1 MAVFQYRAMDA
12 RGRQKKGIIE
22 ADTSKQVRQQLREQ
36 KLIPTQ
42 VSLTSSESHSKRH
55 TDQQTASRGASG
67 RRNRRIST
75 TDLSLITRQLATLV
89 HSSLPIEEA
98 LQAVAQQC
106 EKARIASMV
115 MSVRARVLEGYS
127 LADSLRLYPNVFDE
141 LYCATVAAGEKSG
154 HLDTVLN
161 RLADYTEERQAT
173 KGKVMQAMLYP
184 LVLTVIAIGVISTL
198 LAVVVP
204 KVVNQFTHMNQTL
217 PLMTRILIDASD
229 FVRDYGLLLL
239 LCGLMIGIFVQRLLR
254 LERYQYRYHGLLLK
268 LPVVGK
274 VVKGM
279 NTSRFARTL
288 SILTSSAVPL
298 LDGMRIAGEVLV
310 NRRIKEAV
318 QMATERV
325 REGSSLRASLT
336 ETQLFPPIMLHMIA
350 SGEKSGELEQMLA
363 RAADNQ
369 DREFD
374 AVMSIALG
382 LLGPLILVLMAGIV
396 LFIVVAILQPILA
409 LNNLVGM

>member
-55 TDQQTASRGASG
+55 TNQQTASRGASG